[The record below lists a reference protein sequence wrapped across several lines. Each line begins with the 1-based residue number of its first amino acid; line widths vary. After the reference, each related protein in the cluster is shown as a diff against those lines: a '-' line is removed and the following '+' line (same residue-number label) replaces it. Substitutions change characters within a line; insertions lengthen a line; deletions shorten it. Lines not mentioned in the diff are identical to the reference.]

1 MALKSHCVE
10 NESSK
15 RIFCN
20 KNFEIIAASD
30 KVALLI
36 GNQDYTTEF
45 HEALQGGGLLQ
56 HTIADTKTL
65 GSLLHRDDMGFNVL
79 SLGNLTRREMS
90 RGVNEYLNL
99 LSPDC
104 YAFFYYAGHGF
115 ELNGKHYLLPVDA
128 PATWKQEDAVCVQW
142 ILELMW
148 KARPKMAVIILDM
161 CRVR

>member
-1 MALKSHCVE
+1 MYF
-10 NESSK
+10 
-15 RIFCN
+15 IP
-20 KNFEIIAASD
+20 ASD

-36 GNQDYTTEF
+36 GNQNYSAEF

-79 SLGNLTRREMS
+79 SLGNLTRNEMY
-90 RGVNEYLNL
+90 RGVGEYINL
-99 LSPDC
+99 LSEDC

-128 PATWKQEDAVCVQW
+128 PAEWKQQDAICVQK
-142 ILELMW
+142 ILELIW
-148 KARPKMAVIILDM
+148 KAKPKLTVLILDM